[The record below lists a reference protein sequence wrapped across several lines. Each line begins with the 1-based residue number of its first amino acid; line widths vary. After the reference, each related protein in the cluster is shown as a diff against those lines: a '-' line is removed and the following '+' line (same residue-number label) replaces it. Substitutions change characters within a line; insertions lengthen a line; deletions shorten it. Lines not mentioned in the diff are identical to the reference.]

1 MAVETSWENNIFE
14 EEKEILKWSFY
25 ALFLLSNYWPN
36 RIYSIFISFFH
47 HTHVIFVWKLCIFVY
62 TLSIFTKFSDLPTQL
77 LFKEICIETL

>member
-1 MAVETSWENNIFE
+1 MAQYIQ
-14 EEKEILKWSFY
+14 
-25 ALFLLSNYWPN
+25 FLS
-36 RIYSIFISFFH
+36 RFSS